1 MYRDRLALAIHEA
14 LYYREMSTD
23 DLARRVGVGTETVRR
38 WGRAETTISA
48 FHAAS
53 VVREL
58 GLPPDMLLDPPSSRG
73 DTIARI
79 RLWDRARR
87 SGPQPS

>member
-1 MYRDRLALAIHEA
+1 MFRERVGLAIHEA
-14 LYYREMSTD
+14 LYYREMTTE
-23 DLARRVGVGTETVRR
+23 DLARRVGVGPETVRR
-38 WGRAETTISA
+38 WGRAETSISA

-58 GLPPDMLLDPPSSRG
+58 ALPPDLLMEPPASRG

-79 RLWDRARR
+79 RLWDRARQSAPR
-87 SGPQPS
+87 PA